1 MTLQEEGCGSGGHS
15 CPRCSVPG
23 RFGGKALKTVD
34 GSQGN
39 TGILIPWGLREEE
52 AGGRE
57 AVMGT
62 WRLDGQEE
70 PLLSEATS
78 LEAEGGEAPCQSD
91 SRIRHTVT
99 LV

>member
-1 MTLQEEGCGSGGHS
+1 ME
-15 CPRCSVPG
+15 
-23 RFGGKALKTVD
+23 

-39 TGILIPWGLREEE
+39 TGILIPWGLRGEE
-52 AGGRE
+52 AGGKE
-57 AVMGT
+57 AVTGT

-70 PLLSEATS
+70 PFLSEATS

-91 SRIRHTVT
+91 SRIRYAVT